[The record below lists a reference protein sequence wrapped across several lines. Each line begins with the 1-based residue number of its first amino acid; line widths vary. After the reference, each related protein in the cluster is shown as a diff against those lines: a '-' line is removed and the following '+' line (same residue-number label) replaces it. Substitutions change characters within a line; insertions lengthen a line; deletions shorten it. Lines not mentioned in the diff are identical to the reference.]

1 MSRHAATIS
10 DVCMLQVEIKAGT
23 HRELRTLADAGK
35 NIRRKKKK
43 EKKKEEEEE
52 ERSVAQLFK

>member
-35 NIRRKKKK
+35 KEEENKEEKKK
-43 EKKKEEEEE
+43 EKKEE

>member
-1 MSRHAATIS
+1 MSHHAATIS
-10 DVCMLQVEIKAGT
+10 DVCMMQVEIKAGT

-35 NIRRKKKK
+35 EEGKKKKKK
-43 EKKKEEEEE
+43 EEKEE